1 MNYQDNINP
10 RLDRE
15 GDIEGAPEDENF
27 EDAVNVDPSEK
38 IQTGLQKVRYVMYY

>member
-15 GDIEGAPEDENF
+15 GDIEGAPEEEEEDV
-27 EDAVNVDPSEK
+27 EDAVDPSEK
-38 IQTGLQKVRYVMYY
+38 IQTGLQKVRYVISY